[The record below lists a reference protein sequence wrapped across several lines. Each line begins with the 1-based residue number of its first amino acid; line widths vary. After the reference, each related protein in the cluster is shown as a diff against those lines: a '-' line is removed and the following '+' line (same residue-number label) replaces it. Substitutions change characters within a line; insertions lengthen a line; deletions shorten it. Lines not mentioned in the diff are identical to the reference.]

1 MKKLRHQ
8 LATFQ
13 ALQKRSAAATATR
26 TPQLQRLR
34 LSESFSNF
42 FDNKN
47 ADKNLGPRAGTTSTA
62 AAATAATKAKIKVQ
76 HKARVAEHE
85 KAAAEKRT
93 GDEIEKVEK
102 ERKTAKHKARIAE
115 QEKAGAEKKAGAK
128 WERAEKEGKAA
139 KRLASR

>member
-47 ADKNLGPRAGTTSTA
+47 ADKNLGPRAGTTA

-76 HKARVAEHE
+76 HKAR
-85 KAAAEKRT
+85 
-93 GDEIEKVEK
+93 
-102 ERKTAKHKARIAE
+102 
-115 QEKAGAEKKAGAK
+115 
-128 WERAEKEGKAA
+128 EGKAA